1 MKSSSEKIVIVGA
14 FGRLGTE
21 LSLHYGSRIPVVRLG
36 RKQLDL
42 ADESSIRKALEPLD
56 FTLLFLPAAQT
67 LVDRCEDEK
76 EEAYQL
82 NAHAPGIIAKI
93 CAEKGARMV
102 HFSTDFVFDGEKDS
116 PYHEEDA
123 TGPIS
128 VYGASKLAGEEFVLA
143 ASSDHLVIRLSWLFG
158 PAKPGF
164 PEWIVEQACSEYA
177 LALPAEKRAC
187 PSYSSDIVSLLDPL
201 LFRPQESVASG
212 VFHLSNNDDCSW
224 QEWGQECLDLAHE
237 MGHAL
242 KTHQISATSL
252 DTIQAF
258 KALRPVNSAMSS
270 TKYTRVTG
278 VTPRGWREAL
288 RDHFFVSAKAPQ
300 ACL

>member
-1 MKSSSEKIVIVGA
+1 MKPSSEKIVIVGA

-21 LSLHYGSRIPVVRLG
+21 LSLHYGKKFPVVGLG
-36 RKQLDL
+36 RRQLDL
-42 ADESSIRKALEPLD
+42 ADERSIRKALDPLD

-76 EEAYQL
+76 EEAFQL
-82 NAHAPGIIAKI
+82 NAHAPGLIAQI

-102 HFSTDFVFDGEKDS
+102 HFSTDFVFDGKKDG
-116 PYHEEDA
+116 PYQEDDL

-128 VYGASKLAGEEFVLA
+128 VYGASKLAGEELVLA
-143 ASSDHLVIRLSWLFG
+143 ASPAHLVLRLSWLFG

-164 PEWIVEQACSEYA
+164 PEWIVGKACSEYA

-201 LFRPQESVASG
+201 LFRPHEGSAGG
-212 VFHLSNNDDCSW
+212 VFHLSNSGDCSW

-258 KALRPVNSAMSS
+258 KALRPVNSTMSS
-270 TKYTRVTG
+270 SKYTRVTG

-288 RDHFFVSAKAPQ
+288 RDHFFVSAEAPQ